1 MAGAADR
8 GLTVRVCVAL
18 SLALPG
24 TIAVTN
30 LTNTQ
35 QFFLSFSPPSLPST
49 SHSSSE
55 QHSVGQPVVVG
66 LWVGVVVGSLVVVG
80 CAVVEV
86 TGLVVVVGPVVCV
99 VSVDRVV
106 VIVVGLV
113 PGVPGLVRTQDP
125 SMQTPPFIKGPSDV
139 G

>member
-1 MAGAADR
+1 M
-8 GLTVRVCVAL
+8 
-18 SLALPG
+18 
-24 TIAVTN
+24 
-30 LTNTQ
+30 
-35 QFFLSFSPPSLPST
+35 
-49 SHSSSE
+49 
-55 QHSVGQPVVVG
+55 G
-66 LWVGVVVGSLVVVG
+66 LWVGVVVGSLVVVVVVG

-86 TGLVVVVGPVVCV
+86 TGLVVVVGPVVWV

-125 SMQTPPFIKGPSDV
+125 SIQTPPFIKGPSDV